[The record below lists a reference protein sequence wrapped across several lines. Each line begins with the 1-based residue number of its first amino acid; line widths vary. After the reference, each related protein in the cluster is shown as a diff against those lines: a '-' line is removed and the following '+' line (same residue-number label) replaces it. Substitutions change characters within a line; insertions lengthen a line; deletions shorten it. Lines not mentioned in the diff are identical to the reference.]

1 MSFAKKRPP
10 HLRQPSHRPESVGDL
25 VRAELGRLL
34 QHELRDPRLGFATV
48 MDVVMSRDLRHA
60 RVYVSILGD
69 TEAGLKSAEALR
81 SARGYLRR
89 ELGHA
94 LALRFVPELDF
105 HVDSAGEGLKL
116 KPTDL

>member
-1 MSFAKKRPP
+1 
-10 HLRQPSHRPESVGDL
+10 VGDL

-69 TEAGLKSAEALR
+69 AEARLKSAEALQ

-89 ELGHA
+89 ALGHA

-105 HVDSAGEGLKL
+105 RVDSAGEGPKL